1 MECGDHG
8 QPGQIVMQPVGTV
21 KLTEHATVITLPRN
35 TAKGIFCRNNYT
47 IQRCMS
53 N

>member
-21 KLTEHATVITLPRN
+21 KLTEHATVITLPHN
-35 TAKGIFCRNNYT
+35 TEVHT
-47 IQRCMS
+47 VQVLT
-53 N
+53 